1 VKLPQ
6 ADDTNIMPFIGHN
19 FMKVS
24 ADWAGDAAWE
34 HNRDFRTLE
43 WNDIGLEGGGDLINT
58 PDFTMDD
65 GSRSRSVVSRI
76 TELNSAAQAD
86 GPKLSPQEANDKYG
100 LNGMLTFDNEV
111 TDREAQILYERKLR
125 EMKYQLTAS
134 QASAWGQAHMF
145 THGLGSALWDP
156 VNIGITFI
164 PFVGTGASF
173 LNAMHKGYMG
183 FRTLNTL
190 NRVRLAQG
198 FVHASAWT
206 TAFEIPAAYAKHQE
220 QADYTLMDSFYN
232 IAAGGVV
239 GAGFRAGIPRIYGWF
254 TNVPHKRHEAAL
266 QVAAA
271 QFAEGKDVNVD
282 AIIRAARN
290 LAKANPDGRIL
301 TDIDAASLQRSYNKE
316 TGYVP
321 PMLPAP
327 MRLLENEGPTMG
339 ELNAKMSPPNWV
351 MADMPLRT
359 QDFDITPAKLGSNDG
374 GMMVHKQ
381 TGETWYLKTPKNS
394 EWAAN
399 EWIASAIIERLL
411 GQRGPT
417 VRLVYKDGKP
427 HGIASRWKKGERLTP
442 KFLKTMKKRFPKKL
456 RELRETTMVHAWL
469 GNRDWAAPENLIV
482 DRGGNVHSIDA
493 GGSLNFR
500 SKGERKA
507 DFNTRVLTEIMTFL
521 NSTNPAIKAIVDD
534 MTPTDF
540 FNAIRKIYQLSNKE
554 IVEIVEGMNGY
565 PGMKEAQIRE
575 IISAL
580 QARRD
585 SLASMEDWIT
595 KINVDEGVEINAK
608 GFPKALQKAW
618 FTNKDGSFNP
628 RGMTDNTA
636 YNKLKKLA
644 NIADAYNH
652 TRKEIFPITY
662 SVRKMENWLNSK
674 LKKYYSKLTSEEVD
688 ALDFWRKNDPRNG
701 LVELHDFVASVN
713 AGKYLPSKN
722 LKMAKIYESL
732 VSAINKFELD
742 EQITI
747 FSGKS
752 AANFKVLNT
761 ALRTIKNDRD
771 LGQIIGKQLNTD
783 SFFNGSFN
791 RATGDM
797 FAMLKSA
804 GTNIEAIK
812 TLKDTSLPVFLEV
825 RIPEG
830 TKMALPNATEFRP
843 KDLIPEQGAKLF
855 EHEVILQPGTPLH
868 IVDARIQNV
877 NRTGANNKIIKSRTV
892 FIKAEVRSEGTPI
905 SREAQLSNANWNQYR
920 NHSLATADVKIPKEM
935 VGLNKR
941 EEILKVEADP
951 QGKKLN
957 DMTKQV
963 KEITE
968 DYKLLDD
975 QNVNDQITKINNEF
989 NDTSKFNQLLGKA
1002 MRAVKNCI
1010 TGKV

>member
-1 VKLPQ
+1 MKLPQ

-232 IAAGGVV
+232 IAAGGAV
-239 GAGFRAGIPRIYGWF
+239 GSIFRAGIPRIYGWF

-500 SKGERKA
+500 
-507 DFNTRVLTEIMTFL
+507 
-521 NSTNPAIKAIVDD
+521 
-534 MTPTDF
+534 
-540 FNAIRKIYQLSNKE
+540 
-554 IVEIVEGMNGY
+554 
-565 PGMKEAQIRE
+565 
-575 IISAL
+575 
-580 QARRD
+580 
-585 SLASMEDWIT
+585 
-595 KINVDEGVEINAK
+595 
-608 GFPKALQKAW
+608 
-618 FTNKDGSFNP
+618 
-628 RGMTDNTA
+628 
-636 YNKLKKLA
+636 
-644 NIADAYNH
+644 
-652 TRKEIFPITY
+652 
-662 SVRKMENWLNSK
+662 
-674 LKKYYSKLTSEEVD
+674 
-688 ALDFWRKNDPRNG
+688 
-701 LVELHDFVASVN
+701 
-713 AGKYLPSKN
+713 
-722 LKMAKIYESL
+722 
-732 VSAINKFELD
+732 
-742 EQITI
+742 
-747 FSGKS
+747 
-752 AANFKVLNT
+752 
-761 ALRTIKNDRD
+761 
-771 LGQIIGKQLNTD
+771 
-783 SFFNGSFN
+783 
-791 RATGDM
+791 
-797 FAMLKSA
+797 
-804 GTNIEAIK
+804 
-812 TLKDTSLPVFLEV
+812 
-825 RIPEG
+825 
-830 TKMALPNATEFRP
+830 
-843 KDLIPEQGAKLF
+843 
-855 EHEVILQPGTPLH
+855 
-868 IVDARIQNV
+868 
-877 NRTGANNKIIKSRTV
+877 
-892 FIKAEVRSEGTPI
+892 
-905 SREAQLSNANWNQYR
+905 
-920 NHSLATADVKIPKEM
+920 
-935 VGLNKR
+935 
-941 EEILKVEADP
+941 
-951 QGKKLN
+951 
-957 DMTKQV
+957 
-963 KEITE
+963 
-968 DYKLLDD
+968 
-975 QNVNDQITKINNEF
+975 
-989 NDTSKFNQLLGKA
+989 
-1002 MRAVKNCI
+1002 
-1010 TGKV
+1010 

>member
-1 VKLPQ
+1 MKLPQ
-6 ADDTNIMPFIGHN
+6 ADDTDIMPYIGHN
-19 FMKVS
+19 FMKVHH
-24 ADWAGDAAWE
+24 DWAGDASWE

-43 WNDIGLEGGGDLINT
+43 FNDLKGENFWDA

-65 GSRSRSVVSRI
+65 GTRSRSVVSRI

-111 TDREAQILYERKLR
+111 TEREAEILYERKIR
-125 EMKYQLTAS
+125 EMKYQMTAS
-134 QASAWGQAHMF
+134 QASAWGQWHMF
-145 THGLGSALWDP
+145 WHGLGSALWDP
-156 VNIGITFI
+156 VNVGVTFI

-190 NRVRLAQG
+190 NKVRLAQG
-198 FVHASAWT
+198 FAHTAAWT
-206 TAFEIPAAYAKHQE
+206 AAFEAPAAYAKHQE
-220 QADYTLMDSFYN
+220 QAEYTYWDSAMN
-232 IAAGGVV
+232 IFAGGAF
-239 GAGFRAGIPRIYGWF
+239 GAGMRAGIPRIYGWF

-321 PMLPAP
+321 PRLPAP

-339 ELNAKMSPPNWV
+339 ELNAKLNPPNWV

-399 EWIASAIIERLL
+399 EWIASAIIEKLL

-427 HGIASRWKKGERLTP
+427 HGIASKWKKGERLTP

-456 RELRETTMVHAWL
+456 TELRETAMIHAWL

-507 DFNTRVLTEIMTFL
+507 DWDQLTLTEIVTFL
-521 NSTNPAIKAIVDD
+521 NGKNPAIKAIMDD

-540 FNAIRKIYQLSNKE
+540 FNAIRRIYELSNKE
-554 IVEIVEGMNGY
+554 IAEIVEGVLGH
-565 PGMKEAQIRE
+565 PGMNKKQALE

-585 SLASMEDWIT
+585 TLAAMQHWINYMETT
-595 KINVDEGVEINAK
+595 KGVELNAK
-608 GFPKALQKAW
+608 NFPKLLQKAW

-628 RGMTDNTA
+628 RGLTDA
-636 YNKLKKLA
+636 DGYNRLKDLSEIA
-644 NIADAYNH
+644 NSYNH
-652 TRKEIFPITY
+652 TRKEIFPINS
-662 SVRKMENWLNSK
+662 SVKSIEKWLTNK
-674 LKKYYSKLTSEEVD
+674 VKKVEKTITKDELD
-688 ALDFWRKNDPRNG
+688 ALRFWQEGTRLN
-701 LVELHDFVASVN
+701 ELHDFVASVN

-722 LKMAKIYESL
+722 LKMNKIYESL
-732 VSAINKFELD
+732 ISLINKMELD

-747 FSGKS
+747 FTGKTVD
-752 AANFKVLNT
+752 NFKMLNT
-761 ALRTIKNDRD
+761 AMRRISNGND
-771 LGQIIGKQLNTD
+771 LSQIIGKQINSDTFL
-783 SFFNGSFN
+783 NGSLN
-791 RATGDM
+791 R
-797 FAMLKSA
+797 
-804 GTNIEAIK
+804 GTADVFTNQKTANTNVSSAIK

-825 RIPEG
+825 RVPEG
-830 TKMALPNATEFRP
+830 TKLALTNATDFVPRTEMAPYKPITEF
-843 KDLIPEQGAKLF
+843 
-855 EHEVILQPGTPLH
+855 EVILAPGTPLH
-868 IVDARIQNV
+868 IVDARIHNTERFGV
-877 NRTGANNKIIKSRTV
+877 GGKRFKARTV
-892 FIKAEVRSEGTPI
+892 FIKAEVRTEGTPL

-951 QGKKLN
+951 NSKKIN
-957 DMTKQV
+957 DLTKQI

-968 DYKLLDD
+968 DYKLLDE

-989 NDTSKFNQLLGKA
+989 NDTNKFNQLLGKA

>member
-1 VKLPQ
+1 MTFKLPA
-6 ADDTNIMPFIGHN
+6 ADDTNVMPYIGHN
-19 FMKVS
+19 FMKVHH
-24 ADWAGDAAWE
+24 DYAGDAAWE

-43 WNDIGLEGGGDLINT
+43 FNDLKGEDFWDA

-65 GSRSRSVVSRI
+65 GSRSRSVISRI
-76 TELNSAAQAD
+76 TELNAARQAD
-86 GPKLSPQEANDKYG
+86 GPKLSPQEANEKYG

-111 TDREAQILYERKLR
+111 TQREAEVLYERKLR
-125 EMKYQLTAS
+125 EMKFQMVAS
-134 QASAWGQAHMF
+134 QASAWGQWHMF
-145 THGLGSALWDP
+145 GHGLGSALWDP

-164 PFVGTGASF
+164 PFFGQAAGF

-190 NRVRLAQG
+190 NKVRLAQG
-198 FVHASAWT
+198 FVHTAAWT

-220 QADYTLMDSFYN
+220 QAQYTLMDSFFN
-232 IAAGGVV
+232 IAAGGAF
-239 GAGFRAGIPRIYGWF
+239 GATARWGAPKVWGWF

-271 QFAEGKDVNVD
+271 QFVEGKDVNVD

-327 MRLLENEGPTMG
+327 MKLLEHEGPTMG
-339 ELNAKMSPPNWV
+339 ELNARMNPPNWV

-359 QDFDITPAKLGSNDG
+359 QDFDITPTKLGSNDG

-381 TGETWYLKTPKNS
+381 TGETWYLKTPKNQ

-399 EWIASAIIERLL
+399 EWIASAIIERLI

-417 VRLVYKDGKP
+417 VRLVYKNGKP

-442 KFLKTMKKRFPKKL
+442 KFLKTMKKKL
-456 RELRETTMVHAWL
+456 PSKLKDLRETAMIHAWL

-507 DFNTRVLTEIMTFL
+507 DFNQLVLTEIMTFL
-521 NSTNPAIKAIVDD
+521 NGTNPAIKAMVDD

-540 FNAIRKIYQLSNKE
+540 FNAIRKIFELSNKE
-554 IVEIVEGMNGY
+554 IIEIVEGMMGH
-565 PGMKEAQIRE
+565 PGMKKAQVE
-575 IISAL
+575 EMISAL
-580 QARRD
+580 IARRD
-585 SLASMEDWIT
+585 TLASMEHWI
-595 KINVDEGVEINAK
+595 NYMEVNQGVEINAK
-608 GFPKALQKAW
+608 NFPKALQKAW

-628 RGMTDNTA
+628 RGLTDDTG
-636 YNKLKKLA
+636 YNRLKSLSEIA
-644 NIADAYNH
+644 NSYNH
-652 TRKEIFPITY
+652 TRKEIFPIKY
-662 SVRKMENWLNSK
+662 SVKSIEKWLNSK
-674 LKKYYSKLTSEEVD
+674 LKSYHEKLTKDEVD
-688 ALDFWRKNDPRNG
+688 ALEFWQDGRK
-701 LVELHDFVASVN
+701 LEELHDFVASVN

-722 LKMAKIYESL
+722 LKMAKIYDNL
-732 VSAINKFELD
+732 LSAINKFELD
-742 EQITI
+742 EQMTI
-747 FSGKS
+747 FTGKTVN
-752 AANFKVLNT
+752 NFKMLNT
-761 ALRTIKNDRD
+761 AMRTIKNGND
-771 LGQIIGKQLNTD
+771 LSQIIGKQINTD
-783 SFFNGSFN
+783 SFLNGSFN
-791 RATGDM
+791 RGTGDV
-797 FAMLKSA
+797 FTNQKTAN
-804 GTNIEAIK
+804 TNISSAIK

-825 RIPEG
+825 RMPEG
-830 TKMALPNATEFRP
+830 TKVALSNAVDMSPPRLLAPIKSLSEFE
-843 KDLIPEQGAKLF
+843 I
-855 EHEVILQPGTPLH
+855 ILAPGTPLH
-868 IVDARIQNV
+868 IVDARILNTK
-877 NRTGANNKIIKSRTV
+877 RTGVDGNPFKARTV
-892 FIKAEVRSEGTPI
+892 YMKAEVRTEGTPI
-905 SREAQLSNANWNQYR
+905 SREAQLSNAHWNQYR

-935 VGLNKR
+935 VGLNRR

-951 QGKKLN
+951 QGKKLK

-975 QNVNDQITKINNEF
+975 QNVNDQITRINNEF
-989 NDTSKFNQLLGKA
+989 NDTNKFNALLTKA
-1002 MRAVKNCI
+1002 MKAVKHCI